1 MKCRGPRHC
10 YLLAYCLL
18 KVIVCFARPHSIYSK
33 LLSDSLAIVLQH
45 LLVGGD
51 PERLCAYHPLWAA
64 TGVDCVDTE
73 AVEEVHI
80 QTSGS
85 IVGEHGMEFFS
96 CFFFHFPPQPL
107 RNVALTSLC
116 YEVKSSQILFIV
128 PKITNHN
135 ASRVRHP
142 LSLDP

>member
-1 MKCRGPRHC
+1 MKCRGPCHC

-33 LLSDSLAIVLQH
+33 LLSDSLAIVLHH

-51 PERLCAYHPLWAA
+51 PEKLHAYHPLWAA

-73 AVEEVHI
+73 AVGEVHI

-85 IVGEHGMEFFS
+85 IVGEHGIGVFLLLFLSFFPATTQECS
-96 CFFFHFPPQPL
+96 SHQPVL
-107 RNVALTSLC
+107 
-116 YEVKSSQILFIV
+116 
-128 PKITNHN
+128 
-135 ASRVRHP
+135 
-142 LSLDP
+142 